1 MEVSMTKTLF
11 VSILYLV
18 CCASASCPL
27 EDLGCLNENNTN
39 LQQTSL
45 NGEAEALAAWNRLK
59 DILGYSLTASDSIAY
74 PDYYGGSY
82 IEDGKLI
89 VYIVKGNNEKTP
101 QLLSSDPFIVVKE
114 CEYSYNELVK
124 ATNDVSEFMASEKNT
139 ENTIRKK
146 LSLCSLSETVNRV
159 EVYVNDLS
167 PSFISEFKKRVSNS
181 PTIKFII
188 SPKYDDYENIVPTPI
203 INNNPQPLEINYIQ
217 PDENISKEVK

>member
-1 MEVSMTKTLF
+1 MEVSMKKTLF
-11 VSILYLV
+11 VSILSLI
-18 CCASASCPL
+18 CCVSASWPS
-27 EDLGCLNENNTN
+27 EDLGCLNKNNTH

-59 DILGYSLTASDSIAY
+59 DIFGYSRTASDSIEY

-101 QLLSSDPFIVVKE
+101 HLLSSDPFIVVKE
-114 CEYSYNELVK
+114 CKYSYNELIK
-124 ATNDVSEFMASEKNT
+124 ATNEVSEFMVSEKNT
-139 ENTIRKK
+139 ENPIRKK
-146 LSLCSLSETVNRV
+146 LSLCSLNETFNRV

-167 PSFISEFKKRVSNS
+167 PSFISEFKKQVSNS
-181 PTIKFII
+181 STIKFII

-203 INNNPQPLEINYIQ
+203 INNNNP
-217 PDENISKEVK
+217 

>member
-114 CEYSYNELVK
+114 CEYSYNELIK

-139 ENTIRKK
+139 ENPIRKK

-167 PSFISEFKKRVSNS
+167 PSFISEFKKQVSNS

-188 SPKYDDYENIVPTPI
+188 APKYDDYENIVPTPI
-203 INNNPQPLEINYIQ
+203 INNNPQSLEINYIQ